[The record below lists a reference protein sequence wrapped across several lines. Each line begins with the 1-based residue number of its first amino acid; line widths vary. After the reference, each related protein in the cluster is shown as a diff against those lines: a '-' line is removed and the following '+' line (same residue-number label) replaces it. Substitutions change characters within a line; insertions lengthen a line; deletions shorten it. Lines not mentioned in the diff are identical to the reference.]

1 MRTVRARE
9 TACLMTAH
17 PMTAGPMDHSRSWN
31 TRIKARLLTGVAAAA
46 MVSLLILGSLTWR
59 ADAWIYDHLARSF
72 SPPVDDRIVVVAIDA
87 KSLAELGRW
96 PWSRRIH
103 ADLVN
108 RLTAS
113 GVKGVALNILLSE
126 PALFDPEGDAL
137 LAQALNRNGKVV
149 LPVYAAPEHADGNA
163 VEFLPIPEFAGSAV
177 SLGHVDMP
185 VDADGV
191 ARNAFLRAGLGS
203 AHWPSLALALS
214 QVGTEA
220 DSDLPL
226 PGVRDWQ
233 SGEPSPKRWVRDYRV
248 LVPYT
253 DAADAFRTV
262 SYADVLSGR
271 VPDPVLRGHW
281 VLVGVTAAGMGDG
294 PATFGANNPAQRSGV
309 DYQANVLN
317 MLLQENAKV
326 PLGLTAQILLSIALV
341 ALPLLLL
348 GLRGLQDLWR
358 PLAIAMLL
366 VAVIAFLLLRLANL
380 WFPPVP
386 ALSVLGL
393 AALLLLLRL
402 LRRARQQATSDPLTR
417 LPNRSKFDQGLE
429 QELRS
434 ALRSDQPLSLLMLD
448 VDHFKRLNDSLGQPA
463 GDEILRTFSQ
473 ILCGRARRPRD
484 LVARLGGDQFAI
496 LLPETTPQSAAAI
509 ATTIHVDL
517 ANLSTCTS
525 ASAAVAPFTAS
536 IGIHTVPAGSDP
548 TAAEVV
554 ERADAALYQAKQAG
568 RNRSFSHA
576 DESVPASR

>member
-1 MRTVRARE
+1 
-9 TACLMTAH
+9 
-17 PMTAGPMDHSRSWN
+17 MDHSRSWN

-525 ASAAVAPFTAS
+525 TSAAVAPFTAS

>member
-1 MRTVRARE
+1 
-9 TACLMTAH
+9 
-17 PMTAGPMDHSRSWN
+17 MDHSRSWN

-525 ASAAVAPFTAS
+525 TSAAVAPFTAS

-576 DESVPASR
+576 DESLLTSR

>member
-1 MRTVRARE
+1 
-9 TACLMTAH
+9 
-17 PMTAGPMDHSRSWN
+17 MDHSRSWN

-149 LPVYAAPEHADGNA
+149 LPVYAAPEHADRNA

-402 LRRARQQATSDPLTR
+402 LRRARKQATSDPLTR

-576 DESVPASR
+576 DESVRASR

>member
-1 MRTVRARE
+1 
-9 TACLMTAH
+9 
-17 PMTAGPMDHSRSWN
+17 MDHSRSWN

-525 ASAAVAPFTAS
+525 TSAAVAPFTAS

-576 DESVPASR
+576 DESVRASR

>member
-1 MRTVRARE
+1 
-9 TACLMTAH
+9 
-17 PMTAGPMDHSRSWN
+17 MDHSRSWN

-214 QVGTEA
+214 QAGTEA

-253 DAADAFRTV
+253 DAADAFHTV

-576 DESVPASR
+576 DESVRASR

>member
-1 MRTVRARE
+1 
-9 TACLMTAH
+9 
-17 PMTAGPMDHSRSWN
+17 MDHSRSWN

-576 DESVPASR
+576 DESVRASR